1 MEKVNVNISTNKIQ
15 FPSHVSEEKKTSVV
29 LENLGDKKNTTNDT
43 DYLIDISQSGKN
55 RAYNNY
61 YKKAGV
67 SSARE
72 AWEDSS
78 RQIKAFSR
86 ITGPNADIAEAMR
99 YEEPETYQKWI
110 DLRCK
115 YMDTLTHDN
124 NGLITYTMTYSE
136 ADVPEEGKQ
145 YLNEASK
152 IMSAYSKRYNASH
165 ATKHIENTISQ
176 LESKYSDAVHDVTF
190 NMYGGNNPVAESMW
204 RYNSKFSV
212 MISKGM
218 LDTLMGTNVD
228 ERNKLLSFL
237 DDSVNKLKLAEVSYE
252 GDLEWLRFGLRLNDD
267 WSVSYHANFNTCK
280 ETDGIQAASIDEL
293 LQKLASYTRR

>member
-15 FPSHVSEEKKTSVV
+15 FPSHVSEEKKTPVV
-29 LENLGDKKNTTNDT
+29 LENSGDKKNTKNDT

-78 RQIKAFSR
+78 RQIKSFSR
-86 ITGPNADIAEAMR
+86 ITGPDADIAEAMR

-136 ADVPEEGKQ
+136 DDVPEEGKQ

-152 IMSAYSKRYNASH
+152 IMSAYSKRYFASH
-165 ATKHIENTISQ
+165 TTKHIENTISQ
-176 LESKYSDAVHDVTF
+176 LESKYSDEVHDVTF

-204 RYNSKFSV
+204 RFNSKFSV

-228 ERNKLLSFL
+228 ERNKLISFL

-267 WSVSYHANFNTCK
+267 WTASYHANFLGCK
-280 ETDGIQAASIDEL
+280 ESDGIKANSVDEL
-293 LQKLASYTRR
+293 LQLLASYKN